1 MFYQLPTK
9 LAEKYSLDLMNELES
24 TDLMSGFEGMFGV
37 LVCKEKNEDGSL
49 NEKDIV
55 LLEKIILEKNPD
67 YSNACKTYFNAD
79 SYTGFN

>member
-55 LLEKIILEKNPD
+55 LR
-67 YSNACKTYFNAD
+67 SFSGQFN
-79 SYTGFN
+79 GV